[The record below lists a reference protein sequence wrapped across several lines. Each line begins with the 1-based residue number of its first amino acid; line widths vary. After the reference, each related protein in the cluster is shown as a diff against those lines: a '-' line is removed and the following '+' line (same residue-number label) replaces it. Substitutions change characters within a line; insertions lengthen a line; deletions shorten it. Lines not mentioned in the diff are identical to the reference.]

1 MKNNHVYIKAIW
13 FERNTETRLME
24 VIVDSNHGSFVL
36 RDDVLD
42 PTVIG
47 RVYDYIKEKATEVI
61 NFHIAEQTQKALEKT
76 SVDRAREA
84 LNSIGLPET
93 PDNK

>member
-1 MKNNHVYIKAIW
+1 MKNKHVYIKTVS
-13 FERNTETRLME
+13 FERNIETGLME
-24 VIVDSNHGSFVL
+24 LIVESNHGSFVL

-61 NFHIAEQTQKALEKT
+61 SYHVAEQAQKALEKT
-76 SVDRAREA
+76 SADRAREA
-84 LNSIGLPET
+84 LDNVKLPEI
-93 PDNK
+93 PEE

>member
-1 MKNNHVYIKAIW
+1 MKSKHVYIKTVS
-13 FERNTETRLME
+13 FERNIETGLME
-24 VIVDSNHGSFVL
+24 LIIESNHGSFVL

-61 NFHIAEQTQKALEKT
+61 SLYVAEQAQRALEKT
-76 SVDRAREA
+76 SAEQAREA
-84 LNSIGLPET
+84 LDNIGLPEL
-93 PDNK
+93 PKE